1 MYFKLSCPHCDKSLK
16 VREEQAGKKCR
27 CPYCKTPF
35 VLPVPSGVDL
45 GLPDNPS
52 AGGGGESTAPAGF
65 PNINVGGTST
75 SSPSGRGAAGQAT
88 PGNRPQAAANRARPA
103 GAKRPAAGQPPA
115 PELGAS
121 HANEGT
127 DISLVTSGLI
137 GLAGAMVIFA
147 LLYPLWINDV
157 RIGNMFW
164 DSVGIN
170 FPTTLLMCWSFAI
183 LFLKSRQLAR
193 QRSAMLMDLLP
204 TEISSEITID
214 SLDRFV
220 AHIHSLPSEARQ
232 SILVNRVLRGI
243 EHFRV
248 RKSAAETVTM
258 MESQSAIDAANV
270 AGSFTIV
277 KVFIWAMPILGF
289 IGTVMGVSSAVSGLS
304 ATLENAADV
313 SAVTDSMKGVFG
325 GLGTA
330 FDTTLLA
337 LIMSMIVKIPTSALQ
352 KSEDG
357 LVTIADEYC
366 NENLLRRLN
375 DGREGGAERGAGG
388 GLGGDLTVFRQAVEA
403 AMGTHHAE
411 LENWLQRLDAIGSK
425 LTTQVAKGWTDINA
439 KMKDQQEQQLA
450 AFKQQYAE
458 QTSRLQ
464 GQLQEMNSTAMEI
477 QKALAELSRQAAS
490 MQSDVSKSVAGS
502 TDALQSHFAGLER
515 GLSGLSS
522 VLESLGEQQ
531 VVVQQVEPER
541 RGWFGGRS
549 SKKRNGRR

>member
-1 MYFKLSCPHCDKSLK
+1 MYFKLSCPHCSKSLK

-27 CPYCKTPF
+27 CPYCKTAF

-45 GLPDNPS
+45 GLPENSSNDPLGLGADGPS
-52 AGGGGESTAPAGF
+52 AAGF
-65 PNINVGGTST
+65 PNINVGSATAPVQ
-75 SSPSGRGAAGQAT
+75 SPKGSVTQSPAVKPQVGAVKPTAAKPKQEPT
-88 PGNRPQAAANRARPA
+88 P
-103 GAKRPAAGQPPA
+103 
-115 PELGAS
+115 S
-121 HANEGT
+121 HAHSHVSDGS
-127 DISLVTSGLI
+127 DISLVKSGII
-137 GLAGAMVIFA
+137 GMIGAVAIFGM
-147 LLYPLWINDV
+147 LYPLWLSNM
-157 RIGNMFW
+157 RLGKMFW

-183 LFLKSRQLAR
+183 LYLKSRQLA
-193 QRSAMLMDLLP
+193 QQKSAMLLDLLP
-204 TEISSEITID
+204 TEISREITLS
-214 SLDRFV
+214 SLDKFV
-220 AHIHSLPSEARQ
+220 AHIHSLPDEARS

-258 MESQSAIDAANV
+258 MESQSAIDASNV
-270 AGSFTIV
+270 ASSFTII

-337 LIMSMIVKIPTSALQ
+337 LIMSMLVKIPTSAMQ

-388 GLGGDLTVFRQAVEA
+388 ASGVDAKIFREAVEA

-411 LENWLQRLDAIGSK
+411 LESWLQKLDAIGGK
-425 LTTQVAKGWTDINA
+425 LTTQVAKGWTDINT

-450 AFKQQYAE
+450 LFKQQYVE
-458 QTSRLQ
+458 QTNLLQ
-464 GQLQEMNSTAMEI
+464 KQLQEMNASAVEI
-477 QKALAELSRQAAS
+477 HRSLAELSGQAAS
-490 MQSDVSKSVAGS
+490 MQSDVTKSVSGS
-502 TDALQSHFAGLER
+502 TQALQTHFAGLER
-515 GLSGLSS
+515 GLTGLSS
-522 VLESLGEQQ
+522 VLESLGQKQ
-531 VVVQQVEPER
+531 VVVQQVETPK
-541 RGWFGGRS
+541 RGWFGG
-549 SKKRNGRR
+549 KKRNGRK

>member
-1 MYFKLSCPHCDKSLK
+1 MYFKLSCPHCSKSLK

-27 CPYCKTPF
+27 CPYCKHTF

-45 GLPDNPS
+45 GLPENSPLDS
-52 AGGGGESTAPAGF
+52 LAGGPGAASAPTGF
-65 PNINVGGTST
+65 PNINVGGAPTQPQ
-75 SSPSGRGAAGQAT
+75 SPKAPAVQA
-88 PGNRPQAAANRARPA
+88 PA
-103 GAKRPAAGQPPA
+103 GKPKIGASKPTKTTAKPIAEKSVPA
-115 PELGAS
+115 PS
-121 HANEGT
+121 HGSSHSS
-127 DISLVTSGLI
+127 DGSDVSLITSGLI
-137 GLAGAMVIFA
+137 GLIGAVVVFA
-147 LLYPLWINDV
+147 LLYPLAASNV
-157 RIGNMFW
+157 RLGRMFW

-170 FPTTLLMCWSFAI
+170 FPTTLLMFWSFAI
-183 LFLKSRQLAR
+183 LFLKSRRLAQ
-193 QRSAMLMDLLP
+193 QRSAMLLDLLP
-204 TEISSEITID
+204 TEISQEITIS
-214 SLDRFV
+214 SLDKFV
-220 AHIHSLPSEARQ
+220 AHIHSLPSEARS

-258 MESQSAIDAANV
+258 MESQSAIDASNV
-270 AGSFTIV
+270 ASSYTII

-337 LIMSMIVKIPTSALQ
+337 LIFSLLVKIPQSAMQ

-388 GLGGDLTVFRQAVEA
+388 GFGGDAKVFREAVEA

-411 LENWLQRLDAIGSK
+411 LESWLQRLDAIGSK
-425 LTTQVAKGWTDINA
+425 LTTHVAKGWTDINA
-439 KMKDQQEQQLA
+439 KMKEQQEEQLA

-458 QTSRLQ
+458 HTARLQ
-464 GQLQEMNSTAMEI
+464 QQLQEMNASAVEI
-477 QKALAELSRQAAS
+477 QKALAELSGQAAS
-490 MQSDVSKSVAGS
+490 MQSDVTKSVSGS
-502 TDALQSHFAGLER
+502 TEALQTHFAGLER
-515 GLSGLSS
+515 GLTGLSS
-522 VLESLGEQQ
+522 VLESLGEKQ
-531 VVVQQVEPER
+531 VVVQQVEAER
-541 RGWFGGRS
+541 RGWFGGKR
-549 SKKRNGRR
+549 RNGRR

>member
-1 MYFKLSCPHCDKSLK
+1 MYFKLNCPHCSKSLK

-35 VLPVPSGVDL
+35 VLPGPSGVDL
-45 GLPDNPS
+45 GLPETTTGDAGNPP
-52 AGGGGESTAPAGF
+52 AGATAPTGF
-65 PNINVGGTST
+65 PNINVTSA
-75 SSPSGRGAAGQAT
+75 PSQQQ
-88 PGNRPQAAANRARPA
+88 PQAV
-103 GAKRPAAGQPPA
+103 KTPAAPGKPQPTQTPIPTPTPKAAAPA
-115 PELGAS
+115 AIAPAHAVHHAS
-121 HANEGT
+121 DDS
-127 DISLVTSGLI
+127 DISLVLSGLI
-137 GLAGAMVIFA
+137 GLAGAVLIFG
-147 LLYPLWINDV
+147 LLYPLWISDV
-157 RIGNMFW
+157 RIGKMFW

-183 LFLKSRQLAR
+183 LFLKWKQLAR
-193 QRSAMLMDLLP
+193 QKSAMLMDLLP
-204 TEISSEITID
+204 NEISQEITID
-214 SLDRFV
+214 SLDKFV
-220 AHIHSLPSEARQ
+220 AHILNLPSEARS

-258 MESQSAIDAANV
+258 MESQSTIDAANV
-270 AGSFTIV
+270 AGSFTII

-388 GLGGDLTVFRQAVEA
+388 GFGGDAKIFREAVEA

-411 LENWLQRLDAIGSK
+411 LENWLQKLDAIGSK
-425 LTTQVAKGWTDINA
+425 LTTHVAKGWTDINE
-439 KMKDQQEQQLA
+439 KMKQQQEQQLA

-464 GQLQEMNSTAMEI
+464 GQLEEMNSAAVGI
-477 QKALAELSRQAAS
+477 QKALSDLGSQAAA
-490 MQSDVSKSVAGS
+490 MQTDVTKSVSGS
-502 TDALQSHFAGLER
+502 TEALETHFAGLER
-515 GLSGLSS
+515 GLTSLSG
-522 VLESLGEQQ
+522 VLESLGEKQ
-531 VVVQQVEPER
+531 VVVQQVEAER
-541 RGWFGGRS
+541 RGWFGGKP